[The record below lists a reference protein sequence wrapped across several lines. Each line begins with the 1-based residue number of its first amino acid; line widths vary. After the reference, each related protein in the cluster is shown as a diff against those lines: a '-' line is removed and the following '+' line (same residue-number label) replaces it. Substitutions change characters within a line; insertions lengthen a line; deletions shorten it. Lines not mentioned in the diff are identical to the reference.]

1 MLVIRFFRAGKKNQ
15 PSFKIVVT
23 DKRKSSVKGR
33 YVEEVGFF
41 DPIKDKKFLRT
52 ERIKYWLSVG
62 AKPSPTVHNLFISE
76 KIIEGKKIH
85 KFKKSKKKEE
95 KKVEALAV
103 AAAAAPA
110 APVAKEAKA
119 EKEVKTAPEKK
130 EEKAPKPV
138 KASET
143 PKKAEAP
150 KTPEKQ
156 KAAEAKP
163 VETKSAEKPEKKSET
178 K

>member
-33 YVEEVGFF
+33 YVEEVGFL

-76 KIIEGKKIH
+76 KIIEGKKIG
-85 KFKKSKKKEE
+85 KFKKSKKKE
-95 KKVEALAV
+95 KKAEVPAAAV
-103 AAAAAPA
+103 AVAPA
-110 APVAKEAKA
+110 APAVKEVKA
-119 EKEVKTAPEKK
+119 EKAPEPT
-130 EEKAPKPV
+130 KAP
-138 KASET
+138 ET

-150 KTPEKQ
+150 KAKEQ
-156 KAAEAKP
+156 KPKA
-163 VETKSAEKPEKKSET
+163 PEKKTEV